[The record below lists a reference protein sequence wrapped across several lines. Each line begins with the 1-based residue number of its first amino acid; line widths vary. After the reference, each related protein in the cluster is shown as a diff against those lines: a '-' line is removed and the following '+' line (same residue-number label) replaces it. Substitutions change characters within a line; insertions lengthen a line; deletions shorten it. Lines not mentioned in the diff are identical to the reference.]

1 MSEDL
6 GYLLSVLMTLAAY
19 AVGFWLVWQAV
30 EGVYWVYCKLTGR
43 DY

>member
-6 GYLLSVLMTLAAY
+6 GYLLSVLLTLAAY
-19 AVGFWLVWQAV
+19 GVGVWLLIKAA
-30 EGVYWVYCKLTGR
+30 EGIYWLYCKLTGR

>member
-6 GYLLSVLMTLAAY
+6 GYMLSVLLALAAY
-19 AVGFWLVWQAV
+19 GVGFWVLIKAV
-30 EGVYWVYCKLTGR
+30 EGLYWLYCKATGR

>member
-6 GYLLSVLMTLAAY
+6 AYLISVLLTLAAY
-19 AVGFWLVWQAV
+19 GVGVWLLIKAV
-30 EGVYWVYCKLTGR
+30 EGIYWLYCKLTGR

>member
-6 GYLLSVLMTLAAY
+6 GYILSVLLTLAAY
-19 AVGFWLVWQAV
+19 GVGFWVVWQGV
-30 EGVYWVYCKLTGR
+30 ELAYRLYCKLTGR

>member
-6 GYLLSVLMTLAAY
+6 GYILSVLLTLTAY
-19 AVGFWLVWQAV
+19 GVAFWVVWQGV
-30 EGVYWVYCKLTGR
+30 ELAYRLYCKIKGQ

>member
-6 GYLLSVLMTLAAY
+6 GYLLSVLLTLAAY
-19 AVGFWLVWQAV
+19 GVGIWLIIKAV
-30 EGVYWVYCKLTGR
+30 EGIYWLYCKLTGR

>member
-6 GYLLSVLMTLAAY
+6 GYLLSVLLTLAAY
-19 AVGFWLVWQAV
+19 GVGFWLLLKVV
-30 EGVYWVYCKLTGR
+30 EGAYWIYCKLTGR

>member
-6 GYLLSVLMTLAAY
+6 GYMLSVLLALAAY
-19 AVGFWLVWQAV
+19 AVGFWVLIKVV
-30 EGVYWVYCKLTGR
+30 EVVYWIYCKMTGR

>member
-6 GYLLSVLMTLAAY
+6 GYLISVLLTLAAY
-19 AVGFWLVWQAV
+19 GVGFWLLLKVV
-30 EGVYWVYCKLTGR
+30 EFSYRLFCKLTGR

>member
-6 GYLLSVLMTLAAY
+6 GYVLSVLLTLTAY
-19 AVGFWLVWQAV
+19 GVGFWLLLQAV
-30 EGVYWVYCKLTGR
+30 EGAYWVYCKLTGR

>member
-6 GYLLSVLMTLAAY
+6 GYLISVLLTLAAY
-19 AVGFWLVWQAV
+19 GAGIWLLIQAV
-30 EGVYWVYCKLTGR
+30 EGIYWLYCKITGR

>member
-6 GYLLSVLMTLAAY
+6 AYLVSVLLTLAAY
-19 AVGFWLVWQAV
+19 GVGVWLLIKAV
-30 EGVYWVYCKLTGR
+30 EGIYWLYCKLTGR